1 MKNKIKITGVKLTS
15 EEYHYCNYKNMNI
28 LFLLRF
34 IVLIII
40 LSASSNICEAQ
51 KIRKNSFRN
60 PERALYGKSLN
71 KKNTKIKESRGVT
84 RAKKKQ
90 AKNEKKLKRE
100 YADFVE
106 KNRQRS
112 IEIQTPEV
120 RERMMQNRMEAEERS
135 REKRKNIKAN
145 SKKVARKYKKR

>member
-1 MKNKIKITGVKLTS
+1 
-15 EEYHYCNYKNMNI
+15 MNN

-71 KKNTKIKESRGVT
+71 KRNSKIKESRGVT

-120 RERMMQNRMEAEERS
+120 RERMMQNRMEAEERNK
-135 REKRKNIKAN
+135 EKRKNIKAN
-145 SKKVARKYKKR
+145 SKKVARKYRIR